1 MAICLDAAAAA
12 AAAAAIVPRPKWLTQ
27 STRRLTNW
35 STVERTG
42 RQWDR
47 PRDSDSGT
55 ERQTQQL
62 TDCLVTLALLPPSI
76 RQPSGPGRLHSAQL
90 IIYAS
95 FGNFHFL
102 LKFSPRSLCV
112 YVCVRVRV
120 RQFRK
125 AAQITNKHKGRERGG
140 REGYSKLCQDLRL
153 EKISALITKNLCA
166 FLTHS
171 RVHSESM
178 RIRLHGEFCD
188 ELVAPF

>member
-1 MAICLDAAAAA
+1 MLGRRCCCCCCHCAPAKMADTVDAPLDELVNGRAD
-12 AAAAAIVPRPKWLTQ
+12 RG
-27 STRRLTNW
+27 
-35 STVERTG
+35 TVGQRN
-42 RQWDR
+42 R
-47 PRDSDSGT
+47 PRDRDRYRETG
-55 ERQTQQL
+55 RQTQQL
-62 TDCLVTLALLPPSI
+62 TDCLVTLALLPLNPAAQWD
-76 RQPSGPGRLHSAQL
+76 RQRGQEAGGLHSALL

-112 YVCVRVRV
+112 CVCVRV

-125 AAQITNKHKGRERGG
+125 AAQITNKHGKGKGAA
-140 REGYSKLCQDLRL
+140 KLCQDLRL
-153 EKISALITKNLCA
+153 AKITALITKNLCA